1 MSQRRPMG
9 EPIPED
15 EAPHTPTCPWCAF
28 TDVLLKKVLN
38 HMESAHALRWC
49 DLALSPLIAGDGPV

>member
-1 MSQRRPMG
+1 L
-9 EPIPED
+9 EIP
-15 EAPHTPTCPWCAF
+15 CPWCDYR
-28 TDVLLKKVLN
+28 DVRLKKVLT